1 MFTKKAKTSSE
12 QVVPERVTYTKW
24 YEHDGA
30 LRAYANRAM
39 VLACAMTAL
48 AFLGV
53 GFGIYVRLQ
62 PPTIIRIAPDGEST
76 VISGRPL
83 FHRAAPAV
91 LADLKTSAEPLAY
104 EKEAFIRQFIEHY
117 LSYDA
122 HTVPTQWAAA
132 VNMMTDNLRRSAVRV
147 MQKENSVGKIED
159 GQVRSL
165 FHLRGIEVAKYD
177 PMTFTVYGVR
187 EIHRMDEGRE
197 LVERTVNQY
206 RIRLADQ
213 GRSVDN
219 PSGLLIGEYSEE
231 QIDGQKKAALLAAD
245 TEGAR
250 YQTEQ

>member
-1 MFTKKAKTSSE
+1 MFVKRGKSE
-12 QVVPERVTYTKW
+12 PQAVPERVAYSKW

-39 VLACAMTAL
+39 VLAGAMTAL

-53 GFGIYVRLQ
+53 GFGIYVRMQ
-62 PPTIIRIAPDGEST
+62 SPTIIRISADGEST

-83 FHRAAPAV
+83 FHKPAPAG
-91 LADLKTSAEPLAY
+91 LGDAKASAEPLAY

-117 LSYDA
+117 LAYDA
-122 HTVPTQWAAA
+122 HTVSTQWAAA

-159 GQVRSL
+159 AQLRSL
-165 FHLRGIEVAKYD
+165 FHLREIEVSKFD

-197 LVERTVNQY
+197 VVERTVNQY

-213 GRSVDN
+213 GRSVYN
-219 PSGLLIGEYSEE
+219 PSGLLIGDYSEE

>member
-1 MFTKKAKTSSE
+1 MFVKRGKSE
-12 QVVPERVTYTKW
+12 PQAVPERVAYSKW

-39 VLACAMTAL
+39 VLAGAMTAL

-53 GFGIYVRLQ
+53 GFGIYVRMQ
-62 PPTIIRIAPDGEST
+62 PPTIIRISADGEST

-83 FHRAAPAV
+83 FYKAAPAV
-91 LADLKTSAEPLAY
+91 LGDAKASAEPLAY

-117 LSYDA
+117 LAYDA
-122 HTVPTQWAAA
+122 HTVSTQWAAA

-159 GQVRSL
+159 AQLRSL
-165 FHLRGIEVAKYD
+165 FHLREIEVSKFD

-197 LVERTVNQY
+197 VVERTVNQY

-219 PSGLLIGEYSEE
+219 PSGLLIGDYSEE

>member
-1 MFTKKAKTSSE
+1 MTKQAKTVE
-12 QVVPERVTYTKW
+12 EKVVPERVAYSKW

-39 VLACAMTAL
+39 VLAWVMTAL

-53 GFGIYVRLQ
+53 GFGVYVRLQ
-62 PPTIIRIAPDGEST
+62 PPTIIRISPDGEST

-83 FHRAAPAV
+83 FPRATPAV
-91 LADLKTSAEPLAY
+91 LADVKTSAQPFAY
-104 EKEAFIRQFIEHY
+104 EKEAFIRQFVEHY
-117 LSYDA
+117 LGYDA
-122 HTVPTQWAAA
+122 HTVATQWAAA

-147 MQKENSVGKIED
+147 MQKENSVGKIEE

-165 FHLRGIEVAKYD
+165 FHLREIEVAKYD
-177 PMTFTVYGVR
+177 PMTYTVYGVR
-187 EIHRMDEGRE
+187 EVHRMEDGRE
-197 LVERTVNQY
+197 IVERTVNQY

-219 PSGLLIGEYSEE
+219 PSGLLIGDYSEE

-250 YQTEQ
+250 YQAEQ

>member
-1 MFTKKAKTSSE
+1 MFVKRGKTE
-12 QVVPERVTYTKW
+12 PQAVPERVAYSKW

-48 AFLGV
+48 AFLGL
-53 GFGIYVRLQ
+53 GFGIYVRMQ
-62 PPTIIRIAPDGEST
+62 PPTIIRISSDGEST

-83 FHRAAPAV
+83 FHKAAPAV
-91 LADLKTSAEPLAY
+91 LGDAKASAEPLAY

-117 LSYDA
+117 LAYDA
-122 HTVPTQWAAA
+122 HTVSTQWAAA

-159 GQVRSL
+159 AQLRSL
-165 FHLRGIEVAKYD
+165 FHLRGIEVSKFD

-197 LVERTVNQY
+197 IVERTVNQY

-219 PSGLLIGEYSEE
+219 PSGLLIGDYSEE
-231 QIDGQKKAALLAAD
+231 QIDGQKKAALLATD